1 MQYLRPEGKLEIR
14 NQDHKSL
21 AVEAQKTGSKVT
33 KVNPIKKS
41 TKDFLLS
48 GAELKAMVPQGEATN
63 THKA

>member
-1 MQYLRPEGKLEIR
+1 MGKDSGEDSDVEMQYLRPEGKLEIR

-41 TKDFLLS
+41 TKDF
-48 GAELKAMVPQGEATN
+48 
-63 THKA
+63 